1 MDVILLKDVNN
12 LGTAGDVVKVKPGFA
27 RNFLVPRGMAL
38 RASKQNLAVAEE
50 RKRVIKKRA
59 GRAQKVYI
67 NLANSI
73 TNTELTIEVQ
83 VGEEERIFGSVTSQD
98 IHQALLDKGI
108 SVDRHTIQLEEPI
121 KALGVY
127 NVPVK
132 VTPDLIPELK
142 LYVIKTI

>member
-1 MDVILLKDVNN
+1 MDVILLKDVEN

-27 RNFLVPRGMAL
+27 RNFLVPNGIAL
-38 RASKQNLAVAEE
+38 RASKQNLAIAEE
-50 RKRVIKKRA
+50 RKRVIRNRA

-67 NLANSI
+67 DLANSI
-73 TNTELTIEVQ
+73 TKAELTIEVQ
-83 VGEEERIFGSVTSQD
+83 VGEEERMFGSVTSQD
-98 IHQALLDKGI
+98 IHEALLDKGI
-108 SVDRHTIQLEEPI
+108 SVDRNAIQLEEPI
-121 KALGVY
+121 KSLGVY